1 MKKILTIIVLSLCFI
16 IPSQADDI
24 KEFEIEGMSIGDS
37 LLKYMSKSQIETN
50 KYPVIKGG
58 KKFYEVQ
65 KVPSNIKSDIYEDIL
80 LYFKNDDPDR
90 IIIAIAGRNYYE
102 NKIEEC
108 YRLQKT
114 IVREMEEIFPNIE
127 KTDRGRVKLDAFPN
141 GDSYKK
147 LNSFFFK
154 NGGNVQVGC
163 YDYSKKDTNSTD
175 RLSVVIF
182 SQQYVDWYMPLK

>member
-24 KEFEIEGMSIGDS
+24 KEFEIEGMSIGES

-50 KYPVIKGG
+50 KYPVIRGG

-65 KVPSNIKSDIYEDIL
+65 KVASNIKSDIYEDIF
-80 LYFKNDDPDR
+80 LYFKNDDPDK

-102 NKIEEC
+102 NNIEDC
-108 YRLQKT
+108 YRLQKN
-114 IVREMEEIFPNIE
+114 IVSEMETIFPNTE
-127 KTDRGRVKLDAFPN
+127 KTDRGKMKLSAFPKGN
-141 GDSYKK
+141 SYRK

-154 NGGNVQVGC
+154 NGGHVQVGC
-163 YDYSKKDTNSTD
+163 YDYSKKDTISTD

-182 SQQYVDWYMPLK
+182 SQQYEDWYRSLQ